1 MGAFVATVCPVA
13 GFAAA
18 TAVVRRR
25 DSSAYEVTLDP
36 QWCIAGKP
44 NGGYL
49 LATLARAGAEAAGPE
64 HPHPL
69 AASAH
74 FLRAPEPRAAAVEVD
89 VLRRGRTA
97 SQLRVR
103 LRQDERT
110 CVEVLLTL
118 GRLGEGSQPWWG
130 GELAPPLPPAAECAL
145 LPSRPPGADYTV
157 AILEVVQERLDPA
170 TLGWAAGAPSGRG
183 ELRGW
188 AAMADGTAW
197 DPLSL
202 LVAVDAFPPA
212 TFDLGTTGWVPTLE
226 LTAYV
231 RALPA
236 PGSLIVRQRARLVQD
251 GLVDE
256 ACDVWDSRGRL
267 VAQATQLAGV
277 RVPDGP
283 APAPAGS

>member
-1 MGAFVATVCPVA
+1 MAS
-13 GFAAA
+13 FAEA

-25 DSSAYEVTLDP
+25 DSSAYEVGLDP
-36 QWCIAGKP
+36 QWCIGDKP

-49 LATLARAGAEAAGPE
+49 MAVLAAAGVAAAGPE

-69 AASAH
+69 ACSAH
-74 FLRAPEPRAAAVEVD
+74 FLHAPAPRAAAVEVD
-89 VLRRGRTA
+89 VLRRGRSA
-97 SQLRVR
+97 SQLRAR

-110 CVEVLLTL
+110 CVEALFTL
-118 GRLGEGSQPWWG
+118 GRLDGDAEPWWG
-130 GELAPPLPPAAECAL
+130 GEPAPALPPAAQCAL
-145 LPSRPPGADYTV
+145 LPARPPGADYTV
-157 AILEVVQERLDPA
+157 PILDVVHERLDPA
-170 TLGWAAGAPSGRG
+170 TVRWATGEPSGRG

-188 AAMADGTAW
+188 ASLADSSGW
-197 DPLSL
+197 DALSL

-212 TFDLGTTGWVPTLE
+212 TFDLGTAGWVPTLE

-236 PGSLIVRQRARLVQD
+236 DGPVIVRQRARLVQD

-277 RVPDGP
+277 RVPAEPPP
-283 APAPAGS
+283 ATH